1 MKNFAD
7 IRGVKTKK
15 IFENDG
21 PDKHKSLIELE
32 KKYEIKN

>member
-1 MKNFAD
+1 MENLGN
-7 IRGVKTKK
+7 IQGVKTKK
-15 IFENDG
+15 IFENEG